1 MGVSAETQMGQGPW
15 CRAPKIQTRHRHHT
29 PSPAQKETR
38 LWEGG
43 SPREGR
49 VGPGAAGWSIVGGED
64 LILPPAGETG
74 KLGFQPPPG
83 DLIKQLHAQTPI
95 E

>member
-1 MGVSAETQMGQGPW
+1 MHP
-15 CRAPKIQTRHRHHT
+15 IQFE
-29 PSPAQKETR
+29 KETR

-49 VGPGAAGWSIVGGED
+49 GHNRLSGDQELPAVGGED
-64 LILPPAGETG
+64 LVLPPAGETG